1 MRLDSLQYS
10 SNIRLFKNTV
20 RQAASHWRQKQ
31 AQVSFW
37 RQKSWEART
46 ALLTSSSLWLWQVAQ
61 LCISAL
67 SASCCRAVELWG
79 PIEPFSYASIALFM
93 FKTLLTVA
101 LSSQKIQQ
109 HSVTIWRL
117 SPWTSFFK
125 SLFQTLSVLPLP
137 SSAEMGG
144 FIWSLERCFMILK
157 AVVLRCCG
165 SHENPAALGAV
176 GWWGSPPCETVRMS
190 QWIALIST
198 ETWRVS
204 MLTVFLLS
212 PWIGSLQC
220 VWAPE
225 YGKLIMGL
233 WVHREK
239 RFFVFHARLSGV
251 SEWNV

>member
-20 RQAASHWRQKQ
+20 LQAASHWRQKQ

-125 SLFQTLSVLPLP
+125 SLFQTLFYLCQAVQRWVTSFEALRDALRFWKP
-137 SSAEMGG
+137 
-144 FIWSLERCFMILK
+144 WSWD
-157 AVVLRCCG
+157 AVDPTRIQQRWEL
-165 SHENPAALGAV
+165 
-176 GWWGSPPCETVRMS
+176 
-190 QWIALIST
+190 
-198 ETWRVS
+198 
-204 MLTVFLLS
+204 
-212 PWIGSLQC
+212 
-220 VWAPE
+220 
-225 YGKLIMGL
+225 
-233 WVHREK
+233 
-239 RFFVFHARLSGV
+239 
-251 SEWNV
+251 